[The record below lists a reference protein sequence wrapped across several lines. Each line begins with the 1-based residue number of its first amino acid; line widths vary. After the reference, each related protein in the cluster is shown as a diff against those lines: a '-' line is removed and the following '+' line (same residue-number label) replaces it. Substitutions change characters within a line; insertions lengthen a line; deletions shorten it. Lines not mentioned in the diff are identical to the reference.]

1 MCINLMPCCGFHE
14 YLCQKWHGSK
24 FDSGMGTER
33 RNMKINTKIFGE
45 IEVSEVKIITFA
57 DGIIGF
63 PDLKRFVLLHDEER
77 GDKAGIRFLQSL
89 EEPGF
94 AMPVM
99 NPLDV
104 KPDYNPV
111 VDDELLAAA
120 GNVTQENLLVLVTV
134 SIPGDLKQMS
144 VNLQGPFVIN
154 TEESRGCQLIL
165 EGGDYPVKF
174 PIYDILQSG
183 KEEV

>member
-1 MCINLMPCCGFHE
+1 
-14 YLCQKWHGSK
+14 
-24 FDSGMGTER
+24 
-33 RNMKINTKIFGE
+33 MKINTKIFGE
-45 IEVSEVKIITFA
+45 IEISEDKVITFQ

-63 PDLKRFVLLHDEER
+63 PDLKRFALLHDEER
-77 GDKAGIRFLQSL
+77 GTNAGIRFLQSL

-104 KPDYNPV
+104 KPDYEPE

-120 GNVTQENLLVLVTV
+120 GRVTPDNILVLVTV
-134 SIPGDLKQMS
+134 SIPGDLTRMS
-144 VNLQGPFVIN
+144 VNLQGPFIIN
-154 TEESRGCQLIL
+154 IEENRGCQLIL
-165 EGGDYPVKF
+165 ESGNYPVRF

-183 KEEV
+183 KEGV